1 MSTTPRYR
9 ALLSGFAVLAGILGL
24 SAQASAQTVFR
35 GKVTSEKSGEPLLA
49 ATVGIAELQVL
60 VSTNAQGQYVLTVPA
75 ARVSGQQV
83 TLTARAIG
91 FKALSRLI
99 PNLAAGERTVDFAL
113 TPDINRL
120 EEIIVTGTLEGT
132 ERIKVP
138 FAVGRLTTEDLPV
151 PSSDPLRTL
160 AGKVPGLRIASTT
173 GRPGTAPEILLRG
186 PTSIDGSGRGQEP
199 LIIVDGVIASHVG
212 SIQELGGLDIESVE
226 VVKGAA
232 GSSLYGTQAAHG
244 VITIKT
250 KRGLS
255 GQDGIKFNARTE
267 WGFSD
272 FNSVDYGIPINHPIQ
287 LDETGKRF
295 CVTVTSGS
303 QNCSRTFD
311 LNQEMLRIH
320 NVNADTLRTG
330 HTPLLSTLSLNDL
343 KNITQSQIFPGK
355 YYNSLAQVSERHP
368 ASLTAVD
375 ATGKIG
381 SVGFFVSGQN
391 CSRTFDLNQ
400 EMLRIHNVNADTL
413 RTGQTPL
420 LSTLSLNDLKNITQ
434 SQIYPGRYY
443 NSLAQVS
450 ERHPA
455 TLTAVDATGKIGSV
469 GFFVSGQYTDDPG
482 AVKFFKGSNQKRG
495 RINLDYNARSD
506 LRFQLSTMFDNFY
519 RDSRT
524 GGIFGTILRG
534 QLPGI
539 NLLAR
544 DTLGR
549 LLVSRQ
555 NFRPTDNGNSFPLY
569 DGENSINNLT
579 TNRFIGSA
587 GAKYT
592 PAPWITIE
600 TNFGYDNRTTNS
612 NFVVKKGNRTFTPS
626 ARDNSGR
633 QTISTS
639 EDESL
644 NLGLSA
650 TFRKT
655 FSPSL
660 NGRLRLSS
668 SYDQEKFVTSSGSG
682 EVFLVKDIFQ
692 LSNTSTNFSNSS
704 SGLEIK
710 QAGVAGAATLEYK
723 DRYVLDGSYRW
734 DGSSLFGPGNRW
746 APFGRIAGVWI
757 VSHEPFWHLPF
768 MDEFRLRASRG
779 TAGNTPR
786 FEAQYE
792 VFNVT
797 QTGITTGQAGNAA
810 LKPETTT
817 EYEFGTDFTL
827 FKRVGIEATYATN
840 STRDQILPVNIPASV
855 GYSSQWQNAG
865 TLQNKSWELAVT
877 LPIVNNKSFYWQVRG
892 AWDRTRTYITKLNVP
907 AFTTGGG
914 TVQGTGN
921 FFYMTDDSRRSCLP
935 GETGHLPGEPGFNP
949 GEPRPHCT
957 GPQLNRYGNIYG
969 RVFFRNCLQLYAGLR
984 GRCGE
989 GKDFQV
995 NDEGYLVWVGA
1006 GNSWRDGITKNLWQ
1020 TRLPASQSPWGYEL
1034 AWGHPIVDR
1043 PLAGQPGQNVGIN
1056 QIIGNVFPDYRFSI
1070 SNDFSWKKFTLY
1082 GLVDATIG
1090 NSINNQGE
1098 GWGLLSVSSAHFD
1111 QAGKTVETAKPVG
1124 YSWRAGSPESTGTG
1138 GFYDVLGPNNY
1149 VVEKGS
1155 FAKLRELS
1163 VTYKLG
1169 PIGRVGDWTVGIV
1182 GRNIATLTNYSGYD
1196 PEVGCGGRDGSGCG
1210 NLGGANP
1217 AGSTGSG
1224 LINQTDAFSFPT
1236 LRTWT
1241 FSLATRF

>member
-1 MSTTPRYR
+1 MSNTPRYR
-9 ALLSGFAVLAGILGL
+9 ALLSGLAVLAGVLGL
-24 SAQASAQTVFR
+24 SAQASAQAVFR
-35 GKVTSEKSGEPLLA
+35 GKVTSEKSGEPLVG
-49 ATVGIAELQVL
+49 ATVGIGELQLSVL
-60 VSTNAQGQYVLTVPA
+60 TNAQGQYVVTVPA

-83 TLTARAIG
+83 SVTARAIG
-91 FKALSRLI
+91 YKSVARI
-99 PNLAAGERTVDFAL
+99 VPNLAAGERTVDFAL
-113 TPDINRL
+113 VPDINRL

-138 FAVGRLTTEDLPV
+138 FAVGRLTTEDLPI

-250 KRGLS
+250 KRGAT
-255 GQDGIKFNARTE
+255 GADGVKFNARSE
-267 WGFSD
+267 VGFSD
-272 FNSVDYGIPINHPIQ
+272 FNSVDYGIPINHPLQ

-295 CVTVTSGS
+295 CVIAVSGS
-303 QNCSRTFD
+303 QSCSRTFD

-320 NVNADTLRTG
+320 NVNADTIRVG
-330 HTPLLSTLSLNDL
+330 QNPLLATLSLNDL
-343 KNITQSQIFPGK
+343 RNITQSQIFPGK
-355 YYNSLAQVSERHP
+355 YYNSLAQVSQRHP
-368 ASLTAVD
+368 TSLTAMD
-375 ATGKIG
+375 ATGKLG
-381 SVGFFVSGQN
+381 
-391 CSRTFDLNQ
+391 T
-400 EMLRIHNVNADTL
+400 
-413 RTGQTPL
+413 
-420 LSTLSLNDLKNITQ
+420 
-434 SQIYPGRYY
+434 
-443 NSLAQVS
+443 
-450 ERHPA
+450 
-455 TLTAVDATGKIGSV
+455 V

-482 AVKFFKGSNQKRG
+482 AVKFFKGSSQRRG
-495 RINLDYNARSD
+495 RLNLDYNARSD

-534 QLPGI
+534 QLPGV

-549 LLVSRQ
+549 LMVSRQ

-569 DGENSINNLT
+569 DGENSINDLT

-587 GAKYT
+587 GAKYY
-592 PAPWITIE
+592 PAPWVTVE
-600 TNFGYDNRTTNS
+600 ANFGYDNRATNS
-612 NFVVKKGNRTFTPS
+612 NSIVKKGSRTYVDIS
-626 ARDNSGR
+626 ARTNSGR
-633 QTISTS
+633 QTIATS
-639 EDESL
+639 RDESL
-644 NLGLSA
+644 NLSLA
-650 TFRKT
+650 TTFRKKLAT
-655 FSPSL
+655 DL
-660 NGRLRLSS
+660 NARLRLSTG
-668 SYDQEKFVTSSGSG
+668 YDQEKFISSQGSG
-682 EVFLVKDIFQ
+682 EVFLVKEVYQ
-692 LSNTSTNFSNSS
+692 LSNTSTNFSNTS
-704 SGLEIK
+704 SGLVIK
-710 QAGVAGAATLEYK
+710 QASGAAAATVDYK
-723 DRYVLDGSYRW
+723 DRYVLDGSFRY

-746 APFGRIAGVWI
+746 APFNRIAGVWI
-757 VSHEPFWHLPF
+757 VSHEPFWRLGF

-792 VFNVT
+792 VFNVD
-797 QTGITTGQAGNAA
+797 QTGIRTGQAGNAA

-817 EYEFGTDFTL
+817 EYEVGTDFTL
-827 FKRVGIEATYATN
+827 FKRIGIEATYATN

-865 TLQNKSWELAVT
+865 TLQNKTWELAVT
-877 LPIVNNKSFYWQVRG
+877 LPVLNSKNFYWQVRG
-892 AWDRTRTYITKLNVP
+892 AWDRTRTYISQLDVP
-907 AFTTGGG
+907 DFTTGGG

-921 FFYMTDDSRRSCLP
+921 FFYMTADRRRSCLP

-949 GEPRPHCT
+949 GEARPNCT

-969 RVFFRNCLQLYAGLR
+969 RVFFKSCSQLQADLR
-984 GRCGE
+984 SRCGE
-989 GKDFQV
+989 GRDFQV
-995 NDEGYLVWVGA
+995 NDEGWLVWVGA

-1082 GLVDATIG
+1082 GLLDATIG

-1155 FAKLRELS
+1155 FAKFRELS

-1169 PIGRVGDWTVGIV
+1169 PIARVGDWTVGIV
-1182 GRNIATLTNYSGYD
+1182 GRNIATITKYSGYD

-1210 NLGGANP
+1210 GGTG

-1236 LRTWT
+1236 LRSWT
-1241 FSLATRF
+1241 FSLSTRF